1 MKQALI
7 VSITEVKTLRP
18 KLETRSRTIC
28 FSDVEKGR
36 KFVDQ
41 NKQKI
46 THVQLAE
53 LED

>member
-28 FSDVEKGR
+28 FSNVEKGR
-36 KFVDQ
+36 KFADE

-46 THVQLAE
+46 THIQLAE